1 MRDFKI
7 GIKSW
12 GQSSQEAAE
21 LFEQFDS
28 GVFPAQ
34 PIERVFFHD
43 VKTFLRYI
51 TPKRIDLLE
60 ELHRNG
66 AISIRALAKQL
77 NRSYKNVFDDVKL
90 LEQAGLIEKDE
101 GGLYSVPWD
110 EVSASFKL
118 AA

>member
-7 GIKSW
+7 GIKTW
-12 GQSSQEAAE
+12 DESSRETAE
-21 LFEQFDS
+21 LFEQFDA
-28 GVFPAQ
+28 GVFTAHPV
-34 PIERVFFHD
+34 ERVFFHD

-66 AISIRALAKQL
+66 AISIRALAKLL

-90 LEQAGLIEKDE
+90 LEQAGLVEKAE
-101 GGLYSVPWD
+101 NGLYSVPWD

>member
-7 GIKSW
+7 GIKTW
-12 GQSSQEAAE
+12 GESSKEAAE
-21 LFEQFDS
+21 LFDQFDS
-28 GVFPAQ
+28 GVFPDQ

-66 AISIRALAKQL
+66 STSIRALAKLL
-77 NRSYKNVFDDVKL
+77 NRSYKNVYDDVKL
-90 LEQAGLIEKDE
+90 LEQAGLVEKDE
-101 GGLYSVPWD
+101 GGLYSVPWN

>member
-1 MRDFKI
+1 MRNFEI

-12 GQSSQEAAE
+12 GESSQEAVE
-21 LFEQFDS
+21 LFEKFDS

-43 VKTFLRYI
+43 VKTFLRDI

-66 AISIRALAKQL
+66 GISIRALAKLL
-77 NRSYKNVFDDVKL
+77 NRSYKNVYDDVKL
-90 LEQAGLIEKDE
+90 PEQAGLVEKDE
-101 GGLYSVPWD
+101 NGLYSVPWD

>member
-7 GIKSW
+7 EIKSW
-12 GQSSQEAAE
+12 SESSQEAAE

-28 GVFPAQ
+28 GVFPVQ
-34 PIERVFFHD
+34 PVERVFFHD

-60 ELHRNG
+60 ELHRSG
-66 AISIRALAKQL
+66 AISIRALAKLL
-77 NRSYKNVFDDVKL
+77 NRSYKNVYDDVKL
-90 LEQAGLIEKDE
+90 LEQAGLVEKGED
-101 GGLYSVPWD
+101 GFYSVPWD